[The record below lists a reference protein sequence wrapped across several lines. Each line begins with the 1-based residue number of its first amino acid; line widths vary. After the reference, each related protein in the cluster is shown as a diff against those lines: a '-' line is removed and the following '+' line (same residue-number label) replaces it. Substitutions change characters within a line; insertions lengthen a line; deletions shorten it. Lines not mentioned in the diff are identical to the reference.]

1 MADVYAVFG
10 TLLALGIIFPG
21 MLIAWSLIFPGT
33 VGRASS
39 RIERTPW
46 RCLGL
51 GLALAFPIGFSVAIL
66 LSIALG
72 PANFL
77 GGALIVLSLAFASL
91 GASGMAG
98 MMGRRLLARS
108 KKDTSEAAGFL
119 RGALTLELAA
129 AFPVIGWFLAIPL
142 ITLSSLGAAA
152 FAMLGWMPQSKADPD
167 SAAAQ
172 DQPAL
177 SQA

>member
-21 MLIAWSLIFPGT
+21 MLVAWLLIFPGT
-33 VGRASS
+33 VGKAGS

-51 GLALAFPIGFSVAIL
+51 GVAIAIPIGFIVAIL

-77 GGALIVLSLAFASL
+77 GAAVIVSSLAFASL

-98 MMGRRLLARS
+98 MMGRRLLPRS
-108 KKDTSEAAGFL
+108 KESTSEAASFL
-119 RGALTLELAA
+119 RGAVALELAA
-129 AFPVIGWFLAIPL
+129 AFPVVGWFLAIPL
-142 ITLSSLGAAA
+142 IALCSLGAAA
-152 FAMLGWMPQSKADPD
+152 FAVLGWMPQSTAAPD
-167 SAAAQ
+167 NSTAQ

-177 SQA
+177 GQA